1 MIYTTIF
8 LLLMFSLCAYVG
20 FYFFMLFINLFNYFR
35 PAPKQEDKEDCT
47 SGSESQLSDEE
58 FFALLQRTENKSI
71 EESNFSEP
79 EPEKYESDPPT
90 FYGTREFLDAFKA
103 TVKKNNE
110 MPKIPKKK
118 SKKSKKSKSK
128 KKKK

>member
-8 LLLMFSLCAYVG
+8 FLLIFSICAYTG
-20 FYFFMLFINLFNYFR
+20 LYFFTGFLNLFNYFR
-35 PAPKQEDKEDCT
+35 PTPKQEDKEDCT

-79 EPEKYESDPPT
+79 EPEKYESDSPS
-90 FYGTREFLDAFKA
+90 FYESREFLDGFKA
-103 TVKKNNE
+103 IVKKNNE